1 MDLFM
6 TWADTFRIS
15 LMSVSAGV
23 IQFVPKLILVIVL
36 FFIGWAFAKIVSSAI
51 QSLSR
56 KTRFENLFE
65 QAGITGSLAKSG
77 IHFSAGKIIGEI
89 VRWGLVVIF
98 LVPTLESLGLSQTTS
113 ILKDGV
119 LEYLPKI
126 VHAGLALIIAVVI
139 ARGMQ
144 IATTTAARSVNI
156 RSATTLGAFV
166 KYIIWVFAI
175 MIALTE
181 LGIGEQIIY
190 TILIGFIGMIAVGG
204 AIAIG
209 LGGKDIA
216 HDALAHL
223 KDELRPRQ

>member
-1 MDLFM
+1 M
-6 TWADTFRIS
+6 TWADAFRIS
-15 LMSVSAGV
+15 LMSVSSGV
-23 IQFVPKLILVIVL
+23 IQFVPKLILIVVL
-36 FFIGWAFAKIVSSAI
+36 FFVGWAFAKIVSTAI
-51 QSLSR
+51 QSLSK

-65 QAGITGSLAKSG
+65 QAGITGSLAKNG

-89 VRWGLVVIF
+89 VRWSLVVIF
-98 LVPTLESLGLSQTTS
+98 LVPTLESLGLSETTS
-113 ILKDGV
+113 ILKSGV
-119 LEYLPKI
+119 LDYLPKI

-156 RSATTLGAFV
+156 RSASTLGAFV
-166 KYIIWVFAI
+166 KYVIWIVAI

-190 TILIGFIGMIAVGG
+190 TILIGFIGMITLGG

-209 LGGKDIA
+209 LGGKDLA
-216 HDALAHL
+216 HDALSHL
-223 KDELRPRQ
+223 KDEIRPRQ